1 MKSLK
6 IIQVL
11 ATICR
16 VICIVVFVACIIGAV
31 GCAVGLVNLPIVKDV
46 VVHDGKTIA
55 ELIAE
60 DGKTNV
66 ETIITGCAVGLF
78 GCGVEI
84 FLAKYNENF
93 FKKELQIGTP
103 FKKEVVRDMRIMA
116 VVNMATSLAAVIMV
130 AIGVGIARAL
140 VRDIQHFNNYI
151 GTPIGFGIA
160 MLVISLFCDYGAELN
175 GDKDVIEAEISEEPK
190 EE

>member
-11 ATICR
+11 AVICR
-16 VICIVVFVACIIGAV
+16 VICIIVFVACIIGAV
-31 GCAVGLVNLPIVKDV
+31 GCLLGLTILPIVKDV

-60 DGKTNV
+60 DGKTTV
-66 ETIITGCAVGLF
+66 ETIIAGCGVGLF

-84 FLAKYNENF
+84 FLAKYNELF
-93 FKKELQIGTP
+93 YKKEIAVGTP
-103 FKKEVVRDMRIMA
+103 FNKEIVRDMRILA
-116 VVNMATSLAAVIMV
+116 LVNILVSLTAVIMV
-130 AIGVGIARAL
+130 GIALGIVRAL
-140 VRDIQHFNNYI
+140 VRDVQHFNNYI
-151 GTPIGFGIA
+151 GTPIGYGIA
-160 MLVISLFCDYGAELN
+160 LLVISLFCDYGAELN
-175 GDKDVIEAEISEEPK
+175 NKPEVMEAEISEEPK

>member
-11 ATICR
+11 AVICR
-16 VICIVVFVACIIGAV
+16 VICIIVFVACIIGAV
-31 GCAVGLVNLPIVKDV
+31 GCLLGFTILPIVKDV

-60 DGKTNV
+60 DGKTTV
-66 ETIITGCAVGLF
+66 ETIIAGCGVGLF

-84 FLAKYNENF
+84 FLAKYNELF
-93 FKKELQIGTP
+93 YKKEIAVGTP
-103 FKKEVVRDMRIMA
+103 FNKEIVRDMRILA
-116 VVNMATSLAAVIMV
+116 LVNILVSLTAVIMV
-130 AIGVGIARAL
+130 GIALGIVRAL
-140 VRDIQHFNNYI
+140 VRDVQHFNNYI
-151 GTPIGFGIA
+151 GTPIGYGIA
-160 MLVISLFCDYGAELN
+160 LLVISLFCDYGAELN
-175 GDKDVIEAEISEEPK
+175 NKPEVMEAEISEEPK